1 MLTVTLSEEQPRS
14 GKKKDKSTLV
24 ACIVNQP
31 MHNELVDFCKA
42 SYCALLGINS
52 HNYLVVTYS

>member
-31 MHNELVDFCKA
+31 MHIDFCKA
-42 SYCALLGINS
+42 SYYALLGINS